1 MLVQS
6 SKCPLF
12 AKKKDLAPLIMF
24 GSICPSQ
31 TQPWAGA
38 SQSTVGTWVCC
49 LGSSS
54 SSDLARVACREA
66 ALALPAPG
74 IAVPPAEPTYL
85 QVLEGK
91 TTFPTLLSP
100 VLAAY
105 LIEYAKAVQT
115 RSLQHV
121 HCLEQLQDGK
131 VRGGSGE
138 RKWVPVTRR
147 MDMQQCQWV
156 VVPYMQ
162 QRGLQAALEGRL
174 DGTTRSGQASG
185 WTTLCPK

>member
-1 MLVQS
+1 
-6 SKCPLF
+6 
-12 AKKKDLAPLIMF
+12 MF

-147 MDMQQCQWV
+147 MDMQQCQWGCSSLHAAERAAGCPGGEAGWDHKEWPSIWLDH
-156 VVPYMQ
+156 VVPKISLSWSSWMLSPSL
-162 QRGLQAALEGRL
+162 GLG
-174 DGTTRSGQASG
+174 G
-185 WTTLCPK
+185 